1 MLVLLIYTHYFQK
14 ELVLSLKKKKTSFFP
29 KYFAV
34 LAYSDF
40 ILGVLIAIQ
49 KRKNLMAGISC
60 VETHLLQFK
69 LRLKKSFWCSLKWNL
84 YT

>member
-14 ELVLSLKKKKTSFFP
+14 ELVLSLKKNTSFFA

-60 VETHLLQFK
+60 METHLLQFK

-84 YT
+84 

>member
-14 ELVLSLKKKKTSFFP
+14 ELVLSLKKTTSFFP

-60 VETHLLQFK
+60 METHLLQFK